1 MSAYSR
7 TSGTGHTGSYFAKS
21 TGNGSISQTVSGLT
35 AGYYVVSAYVNT
47 SAASGSSGTVSFG
60 SGQALNYKSD
70 GWERIW
76 TTVQVTGSSCTVT
89 ISSSGFGSGV
99 YIDDVQLEPCIVGT
113 EGAPSNVNLLDNGT
127 MSASR
132 TWSLTNAA
140 YSSGTLKMNAGATTT
155 SYATQTVTVNQP
167 GTQTY
172 MLSGWAKAESGPLDA
187 ADRFALK
194 ATIKYTD
201 NTTETFTDTFC
212 KDFTGW
218 QYLALPIVPAQRT
231 KTVSVITVYLNYNY
245 NLNTAY
251 FDKIAL
257 VKEEAASYKYNDN
270 GDLVSAASSDTD
282 QQSYSYSGADL
293 ISQTTMGN
301 GNYTYTYD
309 SKHNVLTAKNDGVTM
324 TMAYDSAG
332 NTTSSILTN
341 ATDSTKITSSATYTN
356 NNNLLL
362 KSTDSRGY
370 STEYTYSSAINK
382 QLNIPS
388 AVKDA
393 KGITRNTAVN
403 AQSGRTTQS
412 YLSGKVSVAYG
423 YSGGVLSTITRT
435 GYLPGDTSTQKVQTY
450 TMAYNAFDQLTS
462 VKVGTTTLATYTY
475 ARPDGLMTQMKY
487 GNNHVVNYTYDAL
500 ERPATVKYND
510 GTTFTYTYNGLGGL
524 GKLKDSRGREYVYN
538 YDSLG
543 RLISMREFN
552 GSTIIQSMSSDYD
565 SSNRVSTLS
574 YKLDPNYSGG
584 LETARTYGYTYNN
597 ADGTITTLTGPG
609 GRLAYSYDN
618 LNRLKYKNTYN
629 AASGGSV
636 VVGRQYGYLA
646 GSGTNVS
653 SNLVGSLIL
662 KNGSTVYSSATYGY
676 DALGNITSITDSYLG
691 NRSYTYDDQGQM
703 LTETRG
709 GVTYTYSYD
718 TYGNIRTVKQGST
731 TVGTYTYG
739 DGQWLDKLTKYNTTT
754 INYDGAGNPT
764 NWPGISSLTW
774 SNGKQLTGAT
784 VSGTSLT
791 FTYDVDG
798 LRLTKNVGSTAH
810 KYIWQSDRLVS
821 ENWGSNELEFFYDE
835 SGTPYAFDYNG
846 TMYYYITNLQGDVI
860 AITNSSGTV
869 VATYEY
875 DAWGKL
881 VSTAPTSGSI
891 GAINPLR
898 YRGYY
903 YDSETG
909 LYYLQSRYY
918 DPEVCRF
925 INADEYT
932 STGCDYLGCNMFA
945 YCNNNPVNHL
955 DLTGSLLGA
964 IVGGIVGGLCGA
976 ISAAIAGTSIAAGA
990 TTGAVA
996 GIVVGAIGDTIATG
1010 GLNLVA
1016 GALICGFVSAAAN
1029 LGNQYWNYSKENREN
1044 NATSQ
1049 NTMQTDV
1056 KPGSKPQKTFWN
1068 SADYWSVATSGITGT
1083 IFPALGAGGGKLA
1096 ELAFKG
1102 MGGAV
1107 NEIAKGISSTISN
1120 ISAALLQFTAE
1131 QMIGTMI

>member
-1 MSAYSR
+1 
-7 TSGTGHTGSYFAKS
+7 
-21 TGNGSISQTVSGLT
+21 
-35 AGYYVVSAYVNT
+35 
-47 SAASGSSGTVSFG
+47 
-60 SGQALNYKSD
+60 
-70 GWERIW
+70 
-76 TTVQVTGSSCTVT
+76 
-89 ISSSGFGSGV
+89 
-99 YIDDVQLEPCIVGT
+99 
-113 EGAPSNVNLLDNGT
+113 
-127 MSASR
+127 
-132 TWSLTNAA
+132 
-140 YSSGTLKMNAGATTT
+140 
-155 SYATQTVTVNQP
+155 
-167 GTQTY
+167 
-172 MLSGWAKAESGPLDA
+172 
-187 ADRFALK
+187 
-194 ATIKYTD
+194 
-201 NTTETFTDTFC
+201 
-212 KDFTGW
+212 
-218 QYLALPIVPAQRT
+218 
-231 KTVSVITVYLNYNY
+231 
-245 NLNTAY
+245 
-251 FDKIAL
+251 
-257 VKEEAASYKYNDN
+257 
-270 GDLVSAASSDTD
+270 
-282 QQSYSYSGADL
+282 
-293 ISQTTMGN
+293 
-301 GNYTYTYD
+301 
-309 SKHNVLTAKNDGVTM
+309 
-324 TMAYDSAG
+324 
-332 NTTSSILTN
+332 
-341 ATDSTKITSSATYTN
+341 
-356 NNNLLL
+356 
-362 KSTDSRGY
+362 
-370 STEYTYSSAINK
+370 
-382 QLNIPS
+382 
-388 AVKDA
+388 
-393 KGITRNTAVN
+393 
-403 AQSGRTTQS
+403 
-412 YLSGKVSVAYG
+412 
-423 YSGGVLSTITRT
+423 
-435 GYLPGDTSTQKVQTY
+435 
-450 TMAYNAFDQLTS
+450 
-462 VKVGTTTLATYTY
+462 
-475 ARPDGLMTQMKY
+475 
-487 GNNHVVNYTYDAL
+487 
-500 ERPATVKYND
+500 
-510 GTTFTYTYNGLGGL
+510 
-524 GKLKDSRGREYVYN
+524 
-538 YDSLG
+538 
-543 RLISMREFN
+543 
-552 GSTIIQSMSSDYD
+552 
-565 SSNRVSTLS
+565 
-574 YKLDPNYSGG
+574 
-584 LETARTYGYTYNN
+584 
-597 ADGTITTLTGPG
+597 
-609 GRLAYSYDN
+609 
-618 LNRLKYKNTYN
+618 
-629 AASGGSV
+629 
-636 VVGRQYGYLA
+636 
-646 GSGTNVS
+646 
-653 SNLVGSLIL
+653 
-662 KNGSTVYSSATYGY
+662 
-676 DALGNITSITDSYLG
+676 
-691 NRSYTYDDQGQM
+691 
-703 LTETRG
+703 
-709 GVTYTYSYD
+709 
-718 TYGNIRTVKQGST
+718 
-731 TVGTYTYG
+731 
-739 DGQWLDKLTKYNTTT
+739 
-754 INYDGAGNPT
+754 
-764 NWPGISSLTW
+764 
-774 SNGKQLTGAT
+774 
-784 VSGTSLT
+784 
-791 FTYDVDG
+791 VDG

-810 KYIWQSDRLVS
+810 KYIWQGDRLVS